1 MSSIFNEFF
10 NLGKD
15 NRKVAEIEY
24 LNEYNEETNQ
34 LKIIAK
40 IYGLVQGVGF
50 RYTTIHLAKD
60 LGVNGFV
67 RNESDGSVYVEAS
80 GEKEKIEKFITEL
93 AKGPSP
99 SADVNKVTIEYD
111 NSLPD
116 YKGFGNQR

>member
-15 NRKVAEIEY
+15 NRKVAEIKY

-67 RNESDGSVYVEAS
+67 RNESDGSV
-80 GEKEKIEKFITEL
+80 
-93 AKGPSP
+93 
-99 SADVNKVTIEYD
+99 
-111 NSLPD
+111 
-116 YKGFGNQR
+116 